1 MMKDMYI
8 QIVNGSTGD
17 RRVPSGCPTALSPE
31 RRVLPGV
38 LSGPITPVMLRLALP
53 TIVVLVVQTLVGVAE
68 TYFVSFLGTDAL
80 AGVTLVFPVLM
91 LMQMMSNGGIGGGVS
106 SAVARAL
113 GANRRAD
120 ANALIWHAIILA
132 CAFGFIFMA
141 AALLGGP
148 ILYRAMGG
156 TGRTL
161 TVALTYSGV
170 VFAGSIPIWITAL
183 LSSVLRGA
191 GNVKVPALVI
201 FSGAVILV
209 PLSPAL
215 IFGWGPFPRLGVAGG
230 GTAVVIY
237 YMLATLVLMLYM
249 RSPRSLVILRIVPL
263 RRRLFKDI
271 LGVGLP
277 SAIGTVQ
284 VNLTV
289 TFVTAAVGHFGA
301 DAIAGYGIAS
311 RLDYIQ
317 IPLLFGL
324 GTAMVTMVGINIGA
338 EQMARA
344 RRIAWI
350 GAALAF
356 GMTEFIGLAAAI
368 FPHAWLGLFS
378 DEPQVLALG
387 TLYLRNVAPVYGPI
401 GLAMALYFASQGAK
415 RVLLPVLAGTVRM
428 IIAAFIGWS
437 VVIWFDAGL
446 STLFQIVALAAV
458 SYGVLT
464 ATAVLGGAW
473 SQRPANQPL
482 A

>member
-1 MMKDMYI
+1 
-8 QIVNGSTGD
+8 
-17 RRVPSGCPTALSPE
+17 
-31 RRVLPGV
+31 
-38 LSGPITPVMLRLALP
+38 
-53 TIVVLVVQTLVGVAE
+53 
-68 TYFVSFLGTDAL
+68 
-80 AGVTLVFPVLM
+80 
-91 LMQMMSNGGIGGGVS
+91 
-106 SAVARAL
+106 
-113 GANRRAD
+113 
-120 ANALIWHAIILA
+120 
-132 CAFGFIFMA
+132 
-141 AALLGGP
+141 
-148 ILYRAMGG
+148 
-156 TGRTL
+156 
-161 TVALTYSGV
+161 
-170 VFAGSIPIWITAL
+170 
-183 LSSVLRGA
+183 
-191 GNVKVPALVI
+191 
-201 FSGAVILV
+201 
-209 PLSPAL
+209 
-215 IFGWGPFPRLGVAGG
+215 
-230 GTAVVIY
+230 
-237 YMLATLVLMLYM
+237 
-249 RSPRSLVILRIVPL
+249 
-263 RRRLFKDI
+263 
-271 LGVGLP
+271 
-277 SAIGTVQ
+277 
-284 VNLTV
+284 
-289 TFVTAAVGHFGA
+289 
-301 DAIAGYGIAS
+301 
-311 RLDYIQ
+311 
-317 IPLLFGL
+317 
-324 GTAMVTMVGINIGA
+324 VTMVGINIGA